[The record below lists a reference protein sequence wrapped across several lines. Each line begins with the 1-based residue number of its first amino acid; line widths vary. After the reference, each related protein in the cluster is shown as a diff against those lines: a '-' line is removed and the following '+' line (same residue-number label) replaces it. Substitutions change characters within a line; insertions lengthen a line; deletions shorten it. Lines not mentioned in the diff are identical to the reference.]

1 MVYVFFYTMH
11 CACEYEHYKLQHYH
25 PFFFINFFLISSI
38 HVMLVRV
45 GLDNLY
51 RLAFY
56 QVIVVK

>member
-1 MVYVFFYTMH
+1 MH